1 VDSKKKVARI
11 IILGVIVV
19 LIIGVA
25 AAFAFGYLYA
35 GIKSPEDRVSV
46 SREDSSSGSGEYTVV
61 CGADKIEAYNSAAQ
75 FRPVEGTSDTVQDTE
90 TLNTLLAELQGNP
103 DAVNDPTCQAMIFNI
118 AFNTPDYDTAKEALD
133 QMKRLHSQ
141 RLFPDMNL
149 AGITQLPMY
158 EATLRTINP
167 DAGTSEFPDGRG

>member
-46 SREDSSSGSGEYTVV
+46 SREDSSSGSGE
-61 CGADKIEAYNSAAQ
+61 YNSAAQ

>member
-1 VDSKKKVARI
+1 
-11 IILGVIVV
+11 
-19 LIIGVA
+19 
-25 AAFAFGYLYA
+25 
-35 GIKSPEDRVSV
+35 
-46 SREDSSSGSGEYTVV
+46 VV

>member
-1 VDSKKKVARI
+1 
-11 IILGVIVV
+11 
-19 LIIGVA
+19 
-25 AAFAFGYLYA
+25 
-35 GIKSPEDRVSV
+35 
-46 SREDSSSGSGEYTVV
+46 
-61 CGADKIEAYNSAAQ
+61 
-75 FRPVEGTSDTVQDTE
+75 VQDTE